1 MKKYFLLFLLLS
13 SLLFGCST
21 ESNQSSTKTALYGYV
36 SDKITGQPVAAAQ
49 VSLCL
54 YDGYGS
60 TIATSVTGTDGYF
73 AFSSLKPALYAI
85 TVTHSQYEYFSKQI
99 RLEADSQ
106 NEISLQI
113 EPL

>member
-1 MKKYFLLFLLLS
+1 MKKYLFLFLLLGC
-13 SLLFGCST
+13 LLSGCST
-21 ESNQSSTKTALYGYV
+21 ESNQPPTTATLYGYV
-36 SDKITGQPVAAAQ
+36 ADKATGQPVAAAQ

-60 TIATSVTGTDGYF
+60 TIATSVTGSDGYF

-85 TVTHSQYEYFSKQI
+85 KITHSQYKSLHERI
-99 RLEADSQ
+99 RLEAGSQ
-106 NEISLQI
+106 NEVSLQV